1 MATISS
7 LGVGSGLDLST
18 LLTNLMTAEQQPLL
32 SLQKKEATVTARIS
46 ALGTL
51 KGALSALQT
60 GAQSLIPAT
69 GQSATAKFSTFS
81 AAVADNTIAS
91 ATASTG
97 AVKGSYPLEVTT
109 LAQAQRLTSP
119 ASSDTA
125 GTAALT
131 AGLAAGGT
139 LKIELGALTGTAG
152 SFSFAAD
159 SAREL
164 NITIAAGSTLEQ
176 VRDAINAAATDSRV
190 SATIINGDGGKQL
203 VLTSGKSG
211 TANVMKLSGS
221 AGMTGL
227 DYNPAGAGSGT
238 LSQASGSGGQ
248 AASDAVFKLNGITV
262 TRSTNTVTDVLD
274 GVTLNLLKANVGTPT
289 TLTINQDSTSS
300 LTASLNTFIKSYND
314 AASAMKNLGYYDA
327 TTKKAGSLQ
336 GDATLRGAQSQIR
349 NLAQTK
355 AGGTSVYQTLS
366 DIGVSLQT
374 DGTLKLDTTK
384 LNNAVTA
391 DYAGVALLASTI
403 GTTFKTSL
411 DNLVGASGNITA
423 ATDSANRM
431 IKDFDKRQLAL
442 EARLTQI
449 EARYRKQFSALDTL
463 VANMNKTSTYLT
475 QQLATLPGSSNSNN

>member
-32 SLQKKEATVTARIS
+32 ALQKKEASVQARIS

-51 KGALSALQT
+51 KGSLSALQT
-60 GAQSLIPAT
+60 AAQSLIPAT

-81 AAVADNTIAS
+81 AAVTDNTIAS

-97 AVKGSYPLEVTT
+97 AVKGSYPLEVTA

-119 ASSDTA
+119 ASTDTA

-131 AGLAAGGT
+131 AALATGGT
-139 LKIELGALTGTAG
+139 LKIELGALIGTTG

-164 NITIAAGSTLEQ
+164 NVTIAAGSTLDQ

-211 TANVMKLSGS
+211 TANVMKLSGI
-221 AGMTGL
+221 AGL
-227 DYNPAGAGSGT
+227 DYNPAGAGTGT
-238 LSQASGSGGQ
+238 LSQASGNGGQ
-248 AASDAVFKLNGITV
+248 AASDAVFKLNGISV

-274 GVTLNLLKANVGTPT
+274 GVTLNLLKTNVGTPT

-349 NLAQTK
+349 NLSLTK

-391 DYAGVALLASTI
+391 DYAGVATLVSTI
-403 GTTFKTSL
+403 GTTFKTGMDS
-411 DNLVGASGNITA
+411 LVGTTGNITA

-431 IKDFDKRQLAL
+431 IKELDNRQLAL
-442 EARLTQI
+442 ESRLTQI

-463 VANMNKTSTYLT
+463 ISSMNSTSSYLT
-475 QQLATLPGSSNSNN
+475 EQLANLPGSSSSSSN

>member
-7 LGVGSGLDLST
+7 LGVGSGLDLSS
-18 LLTNLMTAEQQPLL
+18 LLTNLMTAEKQPLL
-32 SLQKKEATVTARIS
+32 ALQKKETSVQARIS

-60 GAQSLIPAT
+60 GAQGLIPST

-97 AVKGSYPLEVTT
+97 AVKGTYPLEVTA

-119 ASSDTA
+119 ASTDAA

-131 AGLAAGGT
+131 ATLATGGT

-164 NITIAAGSTLEQ
+164 NVTIAAGSTLDQ

-211 TANVMKLSGS
+211 TANVMKLSGM
-221 AGMTGL
+221 AGL
-227 DYNPAGAGSGT
+227 DYNPAGAGTGT
-238 LSQASGSGGQ
+238 LSQASGNGGQ
-248 AASDAVFKLNGITV
+248 AASDAVFKLNGISV

-289 TLTINQDSTSS
+289 TLTINQDTTAA

-314 AASAMKNLGYYDA
+314 AASSMKNLGFYDA
-327 TTKKAGSLQ
+327 ATKKAGSVQ
-336 GDATLRGAQSQIR
+336 GDSTLRGAQSQIR
-349 NLAQTK
+349 NLSLTK

-384 LNNAVTA
+384 LNKAATA
-391 DYAGVALLASTI
+391 DFAGVANLVTTI
-403 GTTFKTSL
+403 GSTYKTGLES
-411 DNLVGASGNITA
+411 LVGTAGNITA
-423 ATDSANRM
+423 ATASATRM
-431 IKDFDKRQLAL
+431 IKELDTRQSAF

-463 VANMNKTSTYLT
+463 VSGINSTSSYLA
-475 QQLATLPGSSNSNN
+475 QQLANLPGASNSKN

>member
-7 LGVGSGLDLST
+7 LGVGSGLDLSS

-32 SLQKKEATVTARIS
+32 ALQKKEASVQARIS

-51 KGALSALQT
+51 KGSLSAVQT
-60 GAQSLIPAT
+60 AAQSLIPAT

-81 AAVADNTIAS
+81 AAVTDNTIAS

-97 AVKGSYPLEVTT
+97 AVKGSYPLEVTA

-119 ASSDTA
+119 ASTDTA

-131 AGLAAGGT
+131 AALATGGT
-139 LKIELGALTGTAG
+139 LKIELGALTGTTG

-164 NITIAAGSTLEQ
+164 NVTIAAGSTLDQ

-211 TANVMKLSGS
+211 TANVMKLSGI
-221 AGMTGL
+221 AGL
-227 DYNPAGAGSGT
+227 DYNPAGAGTGT
-238 LSQASGSGGQ
+238 LSQASGNGGQ
-248 AASDAVFKLNGITV
+248 AATDAVFKLNGITV

-274 GVTLNLLKANVGTPT
+274 GVTLNLLKTNAGTPT

-300 LTASLNTFIKSYND
+300 LTASLNTFIKSFND
-314 AASAMKNLGYYDA
+314 ATSAMKNLGYYDA

-336 GDATLRGAQSQIR
+336 GDSTLRGAQSQIR
-349 NLAQTK
+349 NLSLTK

-391 DYAGVALLASTI
+391 DYAGVTKLVTTI
-403 GTTFKTSL
+403 GTSFKTGL
-411 DNLVGASGNITA
+411 DSLVGAAGNITA
-423 ATDSANRM
+423 ATDSATRM
-431 IKDFDKRQLAL
+431 IKDLDNRQAAF
-442 EARLTQI
+442 EARLTLI

-463 VANMNKTSTYLT
+463 VSSMNSTSGYLT
-475 QQLATLPGSSNSNN
+475 QQLANLPGASSSSKN

>member
-7 LGVGSGLDLST
+7 LGVGSGLDLSS
-18 LLTNLMTAEQQPLL
+18 LLTNLMTAEKQPLL
-32 SLQKKEATVTARIS
+32 ALQKKETSVQARIS

-60 GAQSLIPAT
+60 GAQGLIPST

-97 AVKGSYPLEVTT
+97 AVKGTYPLEVTA

-119 ASSDTA
+119 ASTDAA

-131 AGLAAGGT
+131 ATLATGGT

-164 NITIAAGSTLEQ
+164 NVTIAAGSTLDQ

-211 TANVMKLSGS
+211 TANVMKLSGM
-221 AGMTGL
+221 AGL
-227 DYNPAGAGSGT
+227 DYNPAGAGTDT
-238 LSQASGSGGQ
+238 LSQASGNGGQ
-248 AASDAVFKLNGITV
+248 AASDAVFKLNGISV

-289 TLTINQDSTSS
+289 TLTINQDTTAA

-314 AASAMKNLGYYDA
+314 AASSMKNLGFYDA
-327 TTKKAGSLQ
+327 ATKKAGSLQ
-336 GDATLRGAQSQIR
+336 GDSTLRGAQSQIR
-349 NLAQTK
+349 NLSLTK

-384 LNNAVTA
+384 LNKAATA
-391 DYAGVALLASTI
+391 DFAGVANLVTTI
-403 GTTFKTSL
+403 GSTYKTGLES
-411 DNLVGASGNITA
+411 LVGTAGNITA
-423 ATDSANRM
+423 ATASATRM
-431 IKDFDKRQLAL
+431 IKELDTRQSAF

-463 VANMNKTSTYLT
+463 VSGINSTSSYLA
-475 QQLATLPGSSNSNN
+475 QQLANLPGASNSKN